1 MSGNEILLD
10 TNIIIYLLNGDVEL
24 AEFLMDKKLYI
35 SFVSEIELLGFPSI
49 TKAQAK
55 GIQLFLDECI
65 CININKQIKKETI
78 RIRRD
83 FNIKIPDSIVI
94 ASANFMN
101 IPVITS
107 DKQFGKVNGLK
118 VLIYE
123 Q

>member
-1 MSGNEILLD
+1 MNGNEILLD
-10 TNIIIYLLNGDVEL
+10 TNIIIYLLNGDAEL

-107 DKQFGKVNGLK
+107 DKQFSKVNGLK